1 MHSFLEEKPGKAFTI
16 GHKNRERGENKME
29 FKYIIYEKSEAI
41 ATITLNRPEALNAFS
56 KEVADEVLQAI
67 EDIKNDENIRVV
79 ILTGAGEKAFSTG
92 ADIKAMKGMNTL
104 KARELSL
111 MGEKLCNAFENL
123 EKPVIAAIN
132 GYALGGGLEV
142 AMACDIR
149 IASEN
154 ARMGQT
160 EINIGLIPGW
170 GGTQRLTR
178 LIGRTKAKELVFTG
192 KMIDAKTAEQLGI
205 LNMVVPADK
214 LKETVRQFALELA
227 QKAPVA
233 LKVAKALI
241 NKGAEISL
249 DAAIA
254 LEREGFGVVAST
266 EDLQEGVSAFTEK
279 RKPTFKGK

>member
-1 MHSFLEEKPGKAFTI
+1 
-16 GHKNRERGENKME
+16 ME
-29 FKYIIYEKSEAI
+29 FKHIIYEKSEEI
-41 ATITLNRPEALNAFS
+41 ATITLNRPEALNAFN
-56 KEVADEVLQAI
+56 KEVTDEVLQAV
-67 EDIKNDENIRVV
+67 EDIKADENVRVV
-79 ILTGAGEKAFSTG
+79 VLTGASEKAFSAG
-92 ADIKAMKGMNTL
+92 ADIKAMKGMNAL

-123 EKPVIAAIN
+123 EKPVIAALN

-142 AMACDIR
+142 AMACDLR

-205 LNMVVPADK
+205 VNVVVPVDRF
-214 LKETVRQFALELA
+214 KETVRQFAAELA
-227 QKAPVA
+227 SKAPVA
-233 LKVAKALI
+233 LKVAKAVI
-241 NKGAEISL
+241 NKGADMSL

-254 LEREGFGVVAST
+254 LEREGFGVAAST
-266 EDLQEGVSAFTEK
+266 EDLQEGVSAFIEK
-279 RKPTFKGK
+279 RKPAFKGK

>member
-1 MHSFLEEKPGKAFTI
+1 
-16 GHKNRERGENKME
+16 ME
-29 FKYIIYEKSEAI
+29 FKYIIYEKSDGI
-41 ATITLNRPEALNAFS
+41 ATITINRPEALNAFNA
-56 KEVADEVLQAI
+56 EVISEILQAL
-67 EDIKNDENIRVV
+67 EDVGTDESVRVV
-79 ILTGAGEKAFSTG
+79 VLTGAGEKAFSAG
-92 ADIKAMKGMNTL
+92 ADIKAMKGMNAL
-104 KARELSL
+104 KARELSQ
-111 MGEKLCNAFENL
+111 MGEKLCSALENL

-142 AMACDIR
+142 AMACDLR

-178 LIGRTKAKELVFTG
+178 LIGATKAKELIFTG
-192 KMIDAKTAEQLGI
+192 KMIDAKTAEQLG
-205 LNMVVPADK
+205 LVNMVVPQDK
-214 LKETVRQFALELA
+214 FRETVHQFALELA

-249 DAAIA
+249 DAAIV

-266 EDLQEGVSAFTEK
+266 EDLQEGVSAFIEK
-279 RKPTFKGK
+279 RKPMFKGK

>member
-1 MHSFLEEKPGKAFTI
+1 L
-16 GHKNRERGENKME
+16 E
-29 FKYIIYEKSEAI
+29 FKYIIYEKSEGI
-41 ATITLNRPEALNAFS
+41 ATITINRPEALNAFS
-56 KEVADEVLQAI
+56 AEVVSEILQAI
-67 EDIKNDENIRVV
+67 EDMKADESVRVV
-79 ILTGAGEKAFSTG
+79 VLTGAGEKAFSAG
-92 ADIKAMKGMNTL
+92 ADIKAMKGMNAL
-104 KARELSL
+104 KARELSQ
-111 MGEKLCNAFENL
+111 MGEKLCSALENL

-178 LIGRTKAKELVFTG
+178 LIGATKAKELIFTG
-192 KMIDAKTAEQLGI
+192 KMIDAKTAEQLG
-205 LNMVVPADK
+205 LVNMVVPQDK
-214 LKETVRQFALELA
+214 FRETVRQFALELA

-266 EDLQEGVSAFTEK
+266 EDLQEGVSAFIEK
-279 RKPTFKGK
+279 RKPVFKGK

>member
-1 MHSFLEEKPGKAFTI
+1 M
-16 GHKNRERGENKME
+16 ME
-29 FKYIIYEKSEAI
+29 SKYILYEKNEGI

-56 KEVADEVLQAI
+56 KEVIDEVLQALQ
-67 EDIKNDENIRVV
+67 DVTSDENMHVV
-79 ILTGAGEKAFSTG
+79 ILTGAGEKAFSAG
-92 ADIKAMKGMNTL
+92 ADIKTMKGMNAL

-111 MGEKLCNAFENL
+111 MGEKLCYALENL

-178 LIGRTKAKELVFTG
+178 LVGRTKAKELVLTG
-192 KMIDAKTAEQLGI
+192 KMIDAKTAEQLGL

-214 LKETVRQFALELA
+214 FQETVRQFAAELA
-227 QKAPVA
+227 SKAPVA

-241 NKGAEISL
+241 NKGADASL
-249 DAAIA
+249 DAALA
-254 LEREGFGVVAST
+254 LEREGIGVVGST
-266 EDLQEGVSAFTEK
+266 EDLQEGVSAFMEK
-279 RKPTFKGK
+279 RKPSFKGK